1 MFFSGHIK
9 IFLMHKGFSV
19 SVGHH
24 FSFGITAVVSV
35 LCADMVGVPVS
46 YHLSI

>member
-1 MFFSGHIK
+1 MFLSGHIK
-9 IFLMHKGFSV
+9 ISLIHKVFSV